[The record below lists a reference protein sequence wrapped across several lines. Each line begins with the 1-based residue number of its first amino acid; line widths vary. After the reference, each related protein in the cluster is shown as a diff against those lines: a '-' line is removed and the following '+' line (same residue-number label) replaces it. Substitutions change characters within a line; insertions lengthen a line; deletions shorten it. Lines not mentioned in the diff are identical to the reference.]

1 MGKKRWAVLALC
13 CVLLMSVAVLYAWSV
28 FVIPLEGIYSWS
40 RVETSGVF
48 TLSMCSYCAGSLLSG
63 FLSARLRPRTLLW
76 CAGGALLP
84 GFLLAGGSTP
94 SFAGVALGYGVLC
107 GCGVGM
113 AYNILLGYAARWFPD
128 RPGSCNGLLLTCY
141 GFATFPMAAAANHL
155 LSALGWTRTL
165 LAFGLFEGSVLIL
178 GGLLLPPS
186 PTPVPSEP
194 GAPGSSADLSPAQM
208 LRTGRFCS
216 VFLWL
221 MVLTAGGLAAI
232 GSAAQMA
239 LELGAAAGTAALLSG
254 VVTAFGCAGRLA
266 FGRLFDM
273 LGGHRSA
280 LWDSLIMAVAM
291 ALMVISFLLDRLP
304 LLLLGLGL
312 LGIGYGGMSSLC
324 AALVRDLFG
333 PRH

>member
-113 AYNILLGYAARWFPD
+113 AYNILLG
-128 RPGSCNGLLLTCY
+128 
-141 GFATFPMAAAANHL
+141 
-155 LSALGWTRTL
+155 
-165 LAFGLFEGSVLIL
+165 
-178 GGLLLPPS
+178 
-186 PTPVPSEP
+186 
-194 GAPGSSADLSPAQM
+194 
-208 LRTGRFCS
+208 
-216 VFLWL
+216 
-221 MVLTAGGLAAI
+221 
-232 GSAAQMA
+232 
-239 LELGAAAGTAALLSG
+239 
-254 VVTAFGCAGRLA
+254 
-266 FGRLFDM
+266 
-273 LGGHRSA
+273 
-280 LWDSLIMAVAM
+280 
-291 ALMVISFLLDRLP
+291 
-304 LLLLGLGL
+304 
-312 LGIGYGGMSSLC
+312 
-324 AALVRDLFG
+324 
-333 PRH
+333 